1 MKKLKFLELYKNKK
15 ILVTGSSGFKGS
27 WLCFWLHLLKA
38 NVVGIS
44 LKIDIQAK
52 LFNAL
57 GLKKKIIQYNVDIK
71 NFKKLNNIIKKEK
84 PDIIFHLAAQSIV
97 SESFKNPLSTF
108 NTNIIGSANV
118 LESVR
123 KNRIKNLVFITS
135 DKCYLNVEK
144 KKGYKENDKLGGHDN
159 YSSSKASAEL
169 IFDSYSSSFF
179 KNDYLQHATA
189 RAGNVIGGGDFKINR
204 ILPDIIKS
212 LKQKKTITLRNP
224 KATRP
229 WQHVLEPVFA
239 YLLLGS
245 KLIKKKINKS
255 VSPHWNFGPYPYNCK
270 SVLYITKNVEKIWG
284 NNTSKISVSKNKK
297 FLESNLLSL
306 NISKAKNELDWK
318 PTLTLKECLEL
329 TVNWYKNFF
338 SKKIEISQ
346 FTENQIKYFLNK
358 IKHSK

>member
-212 LKQKKTITLRNP
+212 LKQNHKHID
-224 KATRP
+224 
-229 WQHVLEPVFA
+229 QIYVQVF
-239 YLLLGS
+239 
-245 KLIKKKINKS
+245 
-255 VSPHWNFGPYPYNCK
+255 
-270 SVLYITKNVEKIWG
+270 G
-284 NNTSKISVSKNKK
+284 NNIAAIKAYKKVGFSIVQTKKSSKKEI
-297 FLESNLLSL
+297 LNLLPS
-306 NISKAKNELDWK
+306 ELSI
-318 PTLTLKECLEL
+318 PIT
-329 TVNWYKNFF
+329 
-338 SKKIEISQ
+338 
-346 FTENQIKYFLNK
+346 
-358 IKHSK
+358 